1 MQGLVGIVLVSE
13 SARLARGLADLA
25 GQVAGPDVRIEPSG
39 ATGEHVAG
47 AIARADAGAGVL
59 VLADLDVAIHAARA
73 VLDRRG
79 DGAVRLADAPLV
91 EGAVA
96 AAVTAAIGQPLD
108 DVARAAEEAHDARKR

>member
-39 ATGEHVAG
+39 AAGDVAG

-73 VLDRRG
+73 ALDRRG